1 MKAVRLPA
9 WKPNGRW
16 LAIVGPRVVQARALA
31 TTLITPPASPTS
43 AHASLNRQIRAAMIL
58 GGVLVFGIGGW
69 ACFTS
74 LAAAVIAPGQIVVQ
88 SEVKKVQHPVGGV
101 VGALLVREGDRV
113 KADQVL
119 VKLDDTQ
126 IRANLDI
133 IVKSIDEL
141 TARRVRG
148 EAEQRGADH
157 PAFPQDFLAR
167 AKTDPTVAHLVEG
180 ETAYFKIR
188 LATREGQKAQLK
200 ERIAQLRQEILG
212 LGNQSGAKDRE
223 MALIQDE
230 LVGVRELR
238 QKNLVPLSRLTALER
253 EAARLEGERGQLLA
267 STAQAKGKI
276 SELELQILQIDQDM
290 RSEVAKDLAEIRGKM
305 SEAVEKRVVAED
317 QLRHIDLRAPQD
329 GTVHQMAVHTIGG
342 LVTPSEPVMLIVPQA
357 DSLAVDVK
365 IQPQDIDHVHVGQ
378 LTGLRFSAFNQ
389 RTTPEVRGFVDR
401 VSPDVTHDGKTGSSF
416 YTARIAIPDIER
428 QRLGR
433 VSLIPG
439 MPVETFIRTSKRT
452 VISYLTK
459 PLTDQ
464 VAKAWREN

>member
-1 MKAVRLPA
+1 M
-9 WKPNGRW
+9 
-16 LAIVGPRVVQARALA
+16 
-31 TTLITPPASPTS
+31 
-43 AHASLNRQIRAAMIL
+43 
-58 GGVLVFGIGGW
+58 
-69 ACFTS
+69 
-74 LAAAVIAPGQIVVQ
+74 
-88 SEVKKVQHPVGGV
+88 
-101 VGALLVREGDRV
+101 
-113 KADQVL
+113 
-119 VKLDDTQ
+119 KLDDTQ